1 MVKLFLKHGL
11 PFCDVNLWY
20 NGKFISI
27 KNVLLDT
34 GSGGSVFKMDV
45 VEDIGITIEDDDVI
59 ESISGVGGKEFVYK
73 KDIDSI
79 ALGMLRLDNFKIEVG
94 VMDYGFEINGILGM
108 DFMKAVGAVINLDK
122 MEVANGNSY
131 SDKPWV
137 ILRDYRTG
145 FKWKIQQYCKAC

>member
-1 MVKLFLKHGL
+1 MVKLDLKYGL
-11 PFCDVNLWY
+11 PFCDVNLCH

-59 ESISGVGGKEFVYK
+59 ESISGVGGTEFVYK
-73 KDIDSI
+73 KDIESI
-79 ALGMLRLDNFKIEVG
+79 ALGMLKLDNFKIEVG

-108 DFMKAVGAVINLDK
+108 DFMRAVGATINLNK
-122 MEVANGNSY
+122 MEVARGNS
-131 SDKPWV
+131 
-137 ILRDYRTG
+137 
-145 FKWKIQQYCKAC
+145 

>member
-1 MVKLFLKHGL
+1 MTQNRQAYWSIIFLIVPQLFLKYGL
-11 PFCDVNLWY
+11 PFCDVNLCY

-59 ESISGVGGKEFVYK
+59 ESISGVGGTEFVYK

-108 DFMKAVGAVINLDK
+108 DFMKSVGAVINLDK

-131 SDKPWV
+131 SDKS
-137 ILRDYRTG
+137 
-145 FKWKIQQYCKAC
+145 